1 MQQEFKNFDA
11 SVQEKIKEAIR
22 IRTARDKAMS
32 SVPTI
37 VEENMSYGDQNSAE
51 YADYQRL
58 DAQFNA
64 IYAELPE
71 DAQRLANI
79 GRFVGNDVMIV
90 KTTRKMFANAVESTE
105 YYDTVVNKLAAES
118 VIAVN
123 TDIRTAIIK
132 SAMQDGFADT
142 RLSKID
148 KLAEWDLKAM
158 PIDMPLEDG
167 ETPYTEEDTDS
178 LEWVAYT
185 LIHDAICTYEDVY
198 MLVNEPKAIDLEAVA
213 ERAVDKMFRMHGKLE
228 KQIADD
234 KNRIAKAEASNGKQ
248 N

>member
-11 SVQEKIKEAIR
+11 SVQEKIKEAVR

-105 YYDTVVNKLAAES
+105 
-118 VIAVN
+118 
-123 TDIRTAIIK
+123 
-132 SAMQDGFADT
+132 
-142 RLSKID
+142 
-148 KLAEWDLKAM
+148 
-158 PIDMPLEDG
+158 
-167 ETPYTEEDTDS
+167 
-178 LEWVAYT
+178 
-185 LIHDAICTYEDVY
+185 
-198 MLVNEPKAIDLEAVA
+198 
-213 ERAVDKMFRMHGKLE
+213 
-228 KQIADD
+228 
-234 KNRIAKAEASNGKQ
+234 
-248 N
+248 